1 METLY
6 DIRKHDSAAE
16 GVAGAKTPLITLNAT
31 GSNYMRMSKWIAM
44 VAAINEHLPRVGAC
58 EKSISPV
65 LETAPAERNST
76 VQNTIKD
83 HLPEATKKQ

>member
-1 METLY
+1 MTS
-6 DIRKHDSAAE
+6 RMPDSATE
-16 GVAGAKTPLITLNAT
+16 GVAGAKTPLISLNAT
-31 GSNYMRMSKWIAM
+31 GSNHTRMPKWIAM

-65 LETAPAERNST
+65 LGTPPAERNST

-83 HLPEATKKQ
+83 HMLEATKKQ